1 MDNDT
6 TIEAVV
12 KKGLCTGCGTCVGI
26 CPLDAIEMTVDH
38 LRGIYVPAL
47 DREECNECG
56 MCVDV
61 CPGHNV
67 DFRQL
72 NLEIFGKEP
81 GDILLGNYLNC
92 YTGYAADYDIRYNS
106 ASGGLVTA
114 LLIFALEE
122 GLIDGALVTKMR
134 DDRPLEPEPFIAR
147 TREEI
152 ISAARSK
159 YCPVPANIAVKEI
172 LKAREGERFAVVGL
186 PCHIH
191 GIRNAERVN
200 KTLAE
205 RIVLHVGL
213 FCAHTDTFALAELV
227 LQKHRIDKE
236 HVASFD
242 YRGCGWPGSMTI
254 HTNDGMKISVPFA
267 QFVVWHSRWCFIPE
281 YCTFCCD
288 ALAELA
294 DISFGDAWL
303 RGLKSDRAGQ
313 SVIVTRNEIAERV
326 LEQLLS
332 MGVVSAENTSAVR
345 VAQSQIGLL
354 YSKKKS
360 LRARIG
366 LFHKNAPYPVYA
378 MDSGVIDYLYTIY
391 QHYDYSLISARPF
404 ARRALEFIPVEV
416 IRFLNLPQYV
426 ISKAQMSRVI
436 RERY

>member
-92 YTGYAADYDIRYNS
+92 YTGYAADSDIRYNS

-242 YRGCGWPGSMTI
+242 YRGCG
-254 HTNDGMKISVPFA
+254 
-267 QFVVWHSRWCFIPE
+267 
-281 YCTFCCD
+281 
-288 ALAELA
+288 
-294 DISFGDAWL
+294 
-303 RGLKSDRAGQ
+303 
-313 SVIVTRNEIAERV
+313 
-326 LEQLLS
+326 
-332 MGVVSAENTSAVR
+332 
-345 VAQSQIGLL
+345 
-354 YSKKKS
+354 
-360 LRARIG
+360 
-366 LFHKNAPYPVYA
+366 
-378 MDSGVIDYLYTIY
+378 
-391 QHYDYSLISARPF
+391 
-404 ARRALEFIPVEV
+404 
-416 IRFLNLPQYV
+416 
-426 ISKAQMSRVI
+426 
-436 RERY
+436 